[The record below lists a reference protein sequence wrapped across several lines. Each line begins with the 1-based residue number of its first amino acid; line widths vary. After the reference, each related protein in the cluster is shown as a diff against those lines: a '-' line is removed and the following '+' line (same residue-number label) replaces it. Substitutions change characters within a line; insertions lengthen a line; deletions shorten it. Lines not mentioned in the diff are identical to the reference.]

1 MFEKFF
7 NTDKDK
13 VEKEMKD
20 ENKEEKKSTVVIT
33 KDMLITEAIQK
44 KPRILQPLMMVGLG
58 CIGCPSSMMETIE
71 QGALIHGID
80 PDVLVEKLN
89 EY

>member
-1 MFEKFF
+1 MLDNFL
-7 NTDKDK
+7 NTDEKK
-13 VEKEMKD
+13 VEEKE
-20 ENKEEKKSTVVIT
+20 ENKSSVVIT

>member
-1 MFEKFF
+1 MFDKLF
-7 NTDKDK
+7 NTDEDK
-13 VEKEMKD
+13 VEKT
-20 ENKEEKKSTVVIT
+20 EEKKSSVVIT